1 MAFFRLI
8 YVYIGSTVWTRDNN
22 GILFTLPGP
31 DDVCMYPNRYIYIYI
46 YVCVYICMYI
56 YIYVCMYIYIYV
68 CMYICTTKWCFVIP
82 ALKLFMGI

>member
-31 DDVCMYPNRYIYIYI
+31 DDVCMYPNRYIYICVCIYMYVYI
-46 YVCVYICMYI
+46 YMYVCI
-56 YIYVCMYIYIYV
+56 YIYMYVCIYV
-68 CMYICTTKWCFVIP
+68 QLSGVS
-82 ALKLFMGI
+82 